1 MVRPTS
7 SFAQR
12 ELGCGRARPCG
23 APRSVAVPK
32 LKDDR
37 HPIIDLVALW
47 RPVRKYWLTTIMIA
61 IATAVGAGFWTMGQT
76 KIYEASATVQFDPNP
91 PRPLGNKV
99 DTVVEMGSGAV
110 WDTREY
116 YETQYQIIQSR
127 KVSLAVVRQLGLTH
141 DGAFLLNLPPEQK
154 APANFEEWT
163 EEDAADSVRFRIRVE
178 PIKSSRIA
186 LVRFQDANPERAAR
200 ILKAVIETYRDLNLE
215 TALESTDEATQWLRS
230 EHDKLFTELGKN
242 EIALHEYK
250 KEKNI
255 LSVDFDDK
263 SNILREEIGQLNG
276 ALTSIRVQRE
286 QVAARAAQLSKVN
299 AQNPSVLPASELLQS
314 SLLAS
319 LRTQYVTQV
328 RAVEGLRSSG
338 LGTAHP
344 DMLAAQAQAET
355 ARQALVAEVKN
366 IQGSVENELKII
378 LQQEGGVSALNDKAR
393 NEALELNLNE
403 IEYHR
408 LRRAKNNTE
417 KLYSLVVE
425 RAKESDMA
433 RRLRVN
439 NVSIVDDPTV
449 PKGPIKPNVPLN
461 VAGGIIIGLLLGI
474 GAAYG
479 RGLLDRTVKTP
490 EDVERVLATTFLGLI
505 PEIDPRTQ
513 QAHRRKRR
521 AQGTIASPELV
532 VHHSPLSGTA
542 EAARAVRTNLLFMAP
557 DKPFRTLLITSAGP
571 SEGKTTVAC
580 CVATA
585 MAQAG
590 KRVLLIDADLRRPRV
605 HRIFGGRGMSQGL
618 TSALLDETAIDV
630 SIETE
635 VPNLRVLP
643 AGPLPPNPSELL
655 QSERFKAYLRKMS
668 EKYDQ
673 VILDSPP
680 IVAVT
685 DAVILSTVVDATV
698 LVVRAFKTSKDLAKH
713 ALRQLHD
720 VSANMAGTVL
730 NAVNLHKD
738 EYRYSYQ
745 YYRRDNYYSSDNP
758 HLPGHDG
765 GQDGGGASAAP
776 PQH

>member
-1 MVRPTS
+1 M
-7 SFAQR
+7 AA
-12 ELGCGRARPCG
+12 LK
-23 APRSVAVPK
+23 PRLASGPNAGGTA
-32 LKDDR
+32 DR
-37 HPIIDLVALW
+37 QPIVDLLALW
-47 RPVRKYWLTTIMIA
+47 RPIRKYWITTLMIA
-61 IATAVGAGFWTMGQT
+61 VGTAVAAGFWTMGQP
-76 KIYEASATVQFDPNP
+76 KIYEATATVQFDPNP

-116 YETQYQIIQSR
+116 YETQYQILQSR
-127 KVSLAVVRQLGLTH
+127 RVALAVVRQLGLEH
-141 DGAFLLNLPPEQK
+141 DGAFLMNLPPNQK
-154 APANFEEWT
+154 PPANFQPWS
-163 EEDAADSVRFRIRVE
+163 EEDAADNVRWRIRVE
-178 PIKSSRIA
+178 AVKQSRIA

-200 ILKAVIETYRDLNLE
+200 ILKTIVEVYREANLE
-215 TALESTDEATQWLRS
+215 TALESTDDAAQWLRT
-230 EHDKLFTELGKN
+230 EHDKLSNELEKN
-242 EIALHEYK
+242 ETALHEFK

-263 SNILREEIGQLNG
+263 SNLLREEIGQLNQ
-276 ALTSIRVQRE
+276 ALTAIRIQRE
-286 QVAARAAQLSKVN
+286 QVSARRNQLAKVKGGDP
-299 AQNPSVLPASELLQS
+299 AVLPANELLQS
-314 SLLAS
+314 NVLSS
-319 LRTQYVTQV
+319 LRSDYVATV
-328 RAVEGLRSSG
+328 REVESLKKSG
-338 LGTAHP
+338 LGSNHP
-344 DMLAAQAQAET
+344 DMLAAVAQSNT
-355 ARQALVAEVKN
+355 ARDALLAEVRN
-366 IQGSVENELKII
+366 IQGSLDNELRGVME
-378 LQQEGGVSALNDKAR
+378 QEGGVSGLYDKAR

-403 IEYHR
+403 IEYNKR
-408 LRRAKNNTE
+408 RRAKENTE
-417 KLYSLVVE
+417 KLYALVLE

-439 NVSIVDDPTV
+439 NVTIVDEPTV

-461 VAGGIIIGLLLGI
+461 IAGGIIVGLLLGI

-490 EDVERVLATTFLGLI
+490 DDVEAILNTTFLGLI
-505 PEIDPRTQ
+505 PEIDPKTQ
-513 QAHRRKRR
+513 AQRRRRR
-521 AQGTIASPELV
+521 APGPQAAPELV
-532 VHHSPLSGTA
+532 VHHTPLSGTA

-557 DKPFRTLLITSAGP
+557 DKPFRTLLVTSAGP
-571 SEGKTTVAC
+571 AEGKTTVAC

-618 TSALLDETAIDV
+618 TSALLDENAIDV

-668 EKYDQ
+668 ERYDQ

-685 DAVILSTVVDATV
+685 DAVILSTTVDATV
-698 LVVRAFKTSKDLAKH
+698 LVVRAFKTTKDLAKH
-713 ALRQLHD
+713 ALRQLQD
-720 VSANMAGTVL
+720 ISANMAGTVL
-730 NAVNLHKD
+730 NAVNLSKD

-745 YYRRDNYYSSDNP
+745 YYRRDNYYSTDAHQP
-758 HLPGHDG
+758 THGP
-765 GQDGGGASAAP
+765 DGGGSGDGASASP
-776 PQH
+776 PN